1 MSFSLRREYI
11 QVVTS
16 GGQLLL
22 AAIGIHIGTR
32 QGWEF
37 CLPLMAIFSLFAWRS
52 SLNRLRSIR
61 DTPTSRIGSAAQGY
75 VEIIGRGMSFG
86 ETPLLSQ
93 LRQLPCL
100 WYRYEIEERNRGK
113 DREWRTIDKGESSDS
128 FILRDSTGECVV
140 DPEQAEISTI
150 YRDHWNTGDM
160 RYTEWKLLRND
171 QLYVLGEFQTHSVA
185 IEFDSN
191 AELNTLL
198 TEWKNDMPELRKR
211 FDLNNDGELDMTE
224 WALARKAAQREIAK
238 KKREAETEP
247 DLHIIKKPGDGK
259 LYMISNLTPEDLS
272 RRYLYWS
279 WAHLLIFFAALGA
292 LGWVLQAK

>member
-1 MSFSLRREYI
+1 M
-11 QVVTS
+11 T
-16 GGQLLL
+16 
-22 AAIGIHIGTR
+22 
-32 QGWEF
+32 
-37 CLPLMAIFSLFAWRS
+37 
-52 SLNRLRSIR
+52 
-61 DTPTSRIGSAAQGY
+61 
-75 VEIIGRGMSFG
+75 FG
-86 ETPLLSQ
+86 EIPLLSQ

-100 WYRYEIEERNRGK
+100 WYRYKIEEHNRSK
-113 DREWRTIDKGESSDS
+113 DSDNWRTIDSGESSDS

-140 DPEQAEISTI
+140 DPEQAEITTI

-171 QLYVLGEFQTHSVA
+171 QIYVLGEFQTHSVA

-191 AELNTLL
+191 TELNTLL
-198 TEWKNDMPELRKR
+198 TEWKKDMPDLLKR
-211 FDLNNDGELDMTE
+211 FDLNNDGELDMAE
-224 WALARKAAQREIAK
+224 WMLARKAAQREIAK

-279 WAHLLIFFAALGA
+279 WAHLLIFFAVLGT